1 MLYRYNKNTLE
12 FTPVN
17 RAKLI
22 GSVVT
27 TLGVFLFSTGVTVP
41 TVTNQ
46 RVSITVEDT
55 IYVQGFSEE
64 NLIKYL
70 KELNVKY
77 PHIVLAQAQL
87 ESGYYKSKIF
97 KESRNLFG
105 MKRAYGRATTA
116 QGTSRGHAYYDHW
129 TQSVIDYA
137 LWSNKYLGRV
147 RSEEQYFAFLG
158 EHYAEDP
165 AYIAK
170 LKKRIKDGKLYEKVE
185 YTF

>member
-1 MLYRYNKNTLE
+1 MLYQYNKETLE
-12 FTPVN
+12 FKPIN
-17 RAKLI
+17 RIKLASY
-22 GSVVT
+22 G
-27 TLGVFLFSTGVTVP
+27 LGISLLLAFSTGVTVP
-41 TVTNQ
+41 TIGNQ
-46 RVSITVEDT
+46 RVTIAVEDT
-55 IYVQGFSEE
+55 IYVQSFSEE

-87 ESGYYKSKIF
+87 ESGYYKSEIF
-97 KESRNLFG
+97 KESHNLFG

>member
-22 GSVVT
+22 GSVAT
-27 TLGVFLFSTGVTVP
+27 TLGVLLFSTSITVP

-77 PHIVLAQAQL
+77 PHIVLAQA
-87 ESGYYKSKIF
+87 
-97 KESRNLFG
+97 
-105 MKRAYGRATTA
+105 
-116 QGTSRGHAYYDHW
+116 
-129 TQSVIDYA
+129 
-137 LWSNKYLGRV
+137 
-147 RSEEQYFAFLG
+147 
-158 EHYAEDP
+158 
-165 AYIAK
+165 
-170 LKKRIKDGKLYEKVE
+170 
-185 YTF
+185 